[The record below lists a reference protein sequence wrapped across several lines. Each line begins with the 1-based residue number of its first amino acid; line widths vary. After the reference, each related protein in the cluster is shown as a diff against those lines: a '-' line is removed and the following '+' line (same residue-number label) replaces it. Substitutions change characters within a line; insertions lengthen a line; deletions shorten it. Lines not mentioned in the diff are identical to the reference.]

1 MGEPLYLD
9 VFKACEPMD
18 SAPIVVGGRY
28 GLGSKDTRPAQIA
41 AVYRNLRQE
50 QPLNGF
56 TLGIIDDVTHT
67 SLVEGGGNRYHP
79 PRRDYQLQVLGPWFG
94 WNCGGESGCGA
105 DYRGEHTDLFAQAY
119 FSYDSKKSGGV
130 PQFPTCVLG
139 PNRSKPPIW
148 WIRRTTLP
156 VTILP
161 LSTTMTYWRG
171 SKRGGRI
178 RTELPMEIR

>member
-1 MGEPLYLD
+1 
-9 VFKACEPMD
+9 MD

-67 SLVEGGGNRYHP
+67 SLVEGEAIDTTP
-79 PRRDYQLQVLGPWFG
+79 PAGTISCKFWGPWFG
-94 WNCGGESGCGA
+94 WNCGGRIRVRCGLSGNIPICLPRPIFLMTARNRGGTTISHLRFGPKPIKAPYLVDQA
-105 DYRGEHTDLFAQAY
+105 DYIACHNPAFVNNYDLLA
-119 FSYDSKKSGGV
+119 GGI
-130 PQFPTCVLG
+130 
-139 PNRSKPPIW
+139 KE
-148 WIRRTTLP
+148 
-156 VTILP
+156 
-161 LSTTMTYWRG
+161 
-171 SKRGGRI
+171 GGRI